1 MFALVILVILV
12 LVEQNRIE
20 EWNGLNGVRDGALTQ
35 VFGGPTAK
43 VLDQAMYVG
52 NMEQTIPMLVEST
65 GLTYKTVQKAV
76 VKLNRLGLVKRSRKV
91 GNAQTYRFD
100 VRKDLHDLVM
110 WAETLKIER
119 LRHR

>member
-1 MFALVILVILV
+1 LK
-12 LVEQNRIE
+12 
-20 EWNGLNGVRDGALTQ
+20 GVREGALTQ

-52 NMEQTIPMLVEST
+52 GVEQTIHMLVQST

-100 VRKDLHDLVM
+100 VRKDLRELTEWVEGLQVD
-110 WAETLKIER
+110 R
-119 LRHR
+119 LRGR

>member
-1 MFALVILVILV
+1 
-12 LVEQNRIE
+12 
-20 EWNGLNGVRDGALTQ
+20 LNSVRNGALTQ
-35 VFGGPTAK
+35 VFGGPIAK

-52 NMEQTIPMLVEST
+52 TMEQTIPMLVRST

-76 VKLNRLGLVKRSRKV
+76 TKLNRLGLVKRSRKV

-100 VRKDLHDLVM
+100 VGKDLHELVI
-110 WAETLKIER
+110 WAERLKIER

>member
-1 MFALVILVILV
+1 MK
-12 LVEQNRIE
+12 N
-20 EWNGLNGVRDGALTQ
+20 VRDGALTQ

-52 NMEQTIPMLVEST
+52 DMEQTIPMLVEST

-76 VKLNRLGLVKRSRKV
+76 AKLNRLGLVKRSRKV

-100 VRKDLHDLVM
+100 VRRDLHELVV
-110 WAETLKIER
+110 WAER
-119 LRHR
+119 LRIDRIRRR

>member
-1 MFALVILVILV
+1 
-12 LVEQNRIE
+12 
-20 EWNGLNGVRDGALTQ
+20 VRDGALTQ

-52 NMEQTIPMLVEST
+52 DMEQTIPMLVEST

-76 VKLNRLGLVKRSRKV
+76 AKLNRLGLVKRSRKV

-100 VRKDLHDLVM
+100 VRRDLHELVV
-110 WAETLKIER
+110 WAER
-119 LRHR
+119 LRIDRIRRR

>member
-1 MFALVILVILV
+1 MKGI
-12 LVEQNRIE
+12 
-20 EWNGLNGVRDGALTQ
+20 RDGTLTQ

-43 VLDQAMYVG
+43 ILDQAMYVG
-52 NMEQTIPMLVEST
+52 NMEQTIPMLAQST

-100 VRKDLHDLVM
+100 VRKDLHELIV
-110 WAETLKIER
+110 WAER
-119 LRHR
+119 LRVDRLNHR

>member
-1 MFALVILVILV
+1 M
-12 LVEQNRIE
+12 
-20 EWNGLNGVRDGALTQ
+20 
-35 VFGGPTAK
+35 FGGPTAK

-52 NMEQTIPMLVEST
+52 NMEQTIPMLVQST

-76 VKLNRLGLVKRSRKV
+76 AKLNRLGLVKRSRKV

-100 VRKDLHDLVM
+100 VRHDLHELVT
-110 WAETLKIER
+110 WTERLRIDR

>member
-1 MFALVILVILV
+1 MK
-12 LVEQNRIE
+12 
-20 EWNGLNGVRDGALTQ
+20 GVREGALTQ

-52 NMEQTIPMLVEST
+52 SMEQTIPMLVQST
-65 GLTYKTVQKAV
+65 GLTYKTVKKAV

-100 VRKDLHDLVM
+100 VRKDLHGLIE
-110 WAETLKIER
+110 WAER
-119 LRHR
+119 LQVDRFKRR

>member
-1 MFALVILVILV
+1 LKNVK
-12 LVEQNRIE
+12 
-20 EWNGLNGVRDGALTQ
+20 DGALTQ

-52 NMEQTIPMLVEST
+52 GMEQTIPMFVEST

-76 VKLNRLGLVKRSRKV
+76 VKLNKLGLVKRSRKV

-100 VRKDLHDLVM
+100 VRNDLHNLVM
-110 WAETLKIER
+110 WAEGLKIER
-119 LRHR
+119 LRRR

>member
-1 MFALVILVILV
+1 LK
-12 LVEQNRIE
+12 N
-20 EWNGLNGVRDGALTQ
+20 VRDGALTQ

-52 NMEQTIPMLVEST
+52 DMEQTIPMLVEST

-76 VKLNRLGLVKRSRKV
+76 AKLNRLGLVKRSRKV

-100 VRKDLHDLVM
+100 VRRDLHELVV
-110 WAETLKIER
+110 WAER
-119 LRHR
+119 LRIDRIRRR

>member
-1 MFALVILVILV
+1 LKD
-12 LVEQNRIE
+12 
-20 EWNGLNGVRDGALTQ
+20 VRDGVLTQ

-52 NMEQTIPMLVEST
+52 SMEQTIPMLVQST

-76 VKLNRLGLVKRSRKV
+76 VKLNRLGLIKRSRKV

-100 VRKDLHDLVM
+100 VRQDLHELVT
-110 WAETLKIER
+110 WAER
-119 LRHR
+119 LRIDRLKHP

>member
-1 MFALVILVILV
+1 M
-12 LVEQNRIE
+12 
-20 EWNGLNGVRDGALTQ
+20 TQ

-52 NMEQTIPMLVEST
+52 GVEQTIPMLVQST

-100 VRKDLHDLVM
+100 VRKDLREL
-110 WAETLKIER
+110 IEWVEGLQVDR
-119 LRHR
+119 LRGR